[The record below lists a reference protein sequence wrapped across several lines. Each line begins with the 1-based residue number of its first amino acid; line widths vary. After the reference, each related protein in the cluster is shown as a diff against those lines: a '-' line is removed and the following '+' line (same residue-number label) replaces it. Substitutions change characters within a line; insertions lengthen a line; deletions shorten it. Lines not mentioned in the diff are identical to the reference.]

1 MMEFKDK
8 VVLITGGS
16 SGIGLALARVLAQQ
30 GARLWLLA
38 RDEQR
43 LSTALAELRTL
54 QPAYASD
61 YHSLSVDVREARQ
74 VAQAVAHIN
83 AQDGVPDLVINSAG
97 VTHPGYVQ
105 DLDLDLFRWM
115 IEVNYLGTVYV
126 TKAVLPGMIA
136 RRSGYIVN
144 ISSLAGVISIFGY
157 SAYAPSK
164 AAVRSFSEVL
174 RCEMRPYGIGVSV
187 VYPSDTD
194 TPQLAYENRFKP
206 PETKA
211 LGSMASALSADQV
224 AQAILK
230 GVIRRRF
237 VIVPGLESKFWYLAS
252 WLAGPA
258 AYPILDWLIARAR
271 RHPRPKV
278 QS

>member
-1 MMEFKDK
+1 MRDFKDK

-16 SGIGLALARVLAQQ
+16 SGIGLALARALAGF

-43 LSTALAELRTL
+43 LSAAVTALRTL
-54 QPAYASD
+54 QPSRAADFHALSTDVSD
-61 YHSLSVDVREARQ
+61 AHQ
-74 VAQAVAHIN
+74 VAQAIAYIH
-83 AQDGVPDLVINSAG
+83 AQDGVPDVVINSAG

-115 IEVNYLGTVYV
+115 MEVNYLGTVYV

-136 RRSGYIVN
+136 RRSGHIVN

-174 RCEMRPYGIGVSV
+174 RCEMKPYGIGVSI

-211 LGSMASALSADQV
+211 LGALASALTADQV

-230 GVIRRRF
+230 GIIRRRF
-237 VIVPGLESKFWYLAS
+237 IIVPGLESKFWYLAS

-258 AYPILDWLIARAR
+258 TYPILDWLIARAR
-271 RHPRPKV
+271 RQLQASAKA
-278 QS
+278 

>member
-1 MMEFKDK
+1 MREFRDK

-16 SGIGLALARVLAQQ
+16 SGIGLALARALAER

-38 RDEQR
+38 RDETR
-43 LSTALAELRTL
+43 LKAALEVLRGA
-54 QPAYASD
+54 QADRAHHF
-61 YHSLSVDVREARQ
+61 HSLSADVSDAHQ
-74 VAQAVAHIN
+74 VSQAIAQIN

-105 DLDLDLFRWM
+105 DLGLDIFRWM
-115 IEVNYLGTVYV
+115 MEVNYLGTVYV
-126 TKAVLPGMIA
+126 TKAVLPGMMA

-174 RCEMRPYGIGVSV
+174 RCEMKPYGIGVSV

-230 GVIRRRF
+230 GVARRRF

-252 WLAGPA
+252 WLAGPG
-258 AYPILDWLIARAR
+258 AYPILDWLVARAR
-271 RHPRPKV
+271 RSLPRDNKA
-278 QS
+278 